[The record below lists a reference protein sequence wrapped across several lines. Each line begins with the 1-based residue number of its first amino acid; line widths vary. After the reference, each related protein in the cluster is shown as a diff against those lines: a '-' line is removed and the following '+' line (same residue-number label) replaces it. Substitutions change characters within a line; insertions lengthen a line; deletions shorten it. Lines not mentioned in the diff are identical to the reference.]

1 MFKNLLIKEIQ
12 LNLKNLRFQFAFVM
26 VLFVFIVGSI
36 FNVAETRQ
44 KLELY
49 SKYQT
54 QWLDEIRK
62 QAETNTSDLITR
74 TKNYLMRPRDN
85 SFISDCKERFIPNS
99 IRYSGFNVFGFE
111 NKQSISNPLLNRFE
125 EINWSF
131 IVIFVTSLLALLLTF
146 DAISGEREDHTMA
159 LCFSNQVSRAQV
171 LFSKWLSVIFLISII
186 LLIGI
191 FISLIIQIIGKAVVI
206 NNIIL
211 AEASLFLLY
220 SILLTALMS
229 CLGLFCSVMASSS
242 NVSLLYALMFWLVFS
257 LVIPNTTV
265 LWAEKLFPIDQAI
278 NIEQQKA
285 QKREQIDK
293 SYPAGRWSSS
303 GNPFMPEHKI
313 RAAMQMDFMQSDK
326 LINDSYYQTMF
337 NQYTRSRNITNIS
350 PLSLFGSGMETVTGG
365 GYVRFQQ
372 NWIALHVYQ
381 QQLLNFFKSFDAKD
395 KDSPHWYNPY
405 EGYSTTRKPVKFEEV
420 PLYSEEISP
429 VMDRF
434 AKMAV
439 YSGLLLIY
447 TFLVFV
453 ATFIK
458 FIRYDVR

>member
-26 VLFVFIVGSI
+26 VLFVFIIGSI

-62 QAETNTSDLITR
+62 QAETNTSDLIIR

-99 IRYSGFNVFGFE
+99 IWYNGFNVFGFE

-146 DAISGEREDHTMA
+146 DAISSEREDHTMA
-159 LCFSNQVSRAQV
+159 LCFSNHVSRAKV
-171 LFSKWLSVIFLISII
+171 LFAKWLSVILLISIV

-191 FISLIIQIIGKAVVI
+191 FISMIIQIIGKAVVI
-206 NNIIL
+206 NNVII
-211 AEASLFLLY
+211 AEACLFLLFA
-220 SILLTALMS
+220 ILLTALMS
-229 CLGLFCSVMASSS
+229 CLGLFCSVTASSS
-242 NVSLLYALMFWLVFS
+242 NVSLLYALMLWLVFS

-265 LWAEKLFPIDQAI
+265 LWAEKLFPIDEAI
-278 NIEQQKA
+278 NVEQQKA

-293 SYPAGRWSSS
+293 SYPEGRWSSS
-303 GNPFMPEHKI
+303 GNPFMPEHKV

-365 GYVRFQQ
+365 GYMRFQQ
-372 NWIALHVYQ
+372 NWIELHVYQ
-381 QQLLNFFKSFDAKD
+381 QQLLNFFKNFDAKD

-420 PLYSEEISP
+420 PLYSEAISP

-458 FIRYDVR
+458 FIRCDVR